1 MDHSTIKRT
10 LAAGVTVL
18 SLLVLSPSTYAVP
31 MEIRDPGVA
40 QSLPE
45 DFVEIPATNIA
56 AEAFARQVFMRR
68 GSNDISPPTWF
79 SIRRVPGT
87 RTNELPGLWRESP
100 DEFKVVGRFSE
111 RLYNL
116 DADILESEMQT
127 NAFILRRR
135 SVQLPAGPDVFML
148 DLQSPSLKTNEM
160 EAIMRKVVKTIA
172 EQNSATERVEVQG
185 WQSAIVCL
193 LMVAM
198 VFVVALARR

>member
-1 MDHSTIKRT
+1 MLT
-10 LAAGVTVL
+10 LRAGVTVL
-18 SLLVLSPSTYAVP
+18 SLLMLSPSAYAIP
-31 MEIRDPGVA
+31 LEIRGPGFSQA
-40 QSLPE
+40 LPD
-45 DFVEIPATNIA
+45 DFAEIPETNIA
-56 AEAFARQVFMRR
+56 TEAFASQMFMKRS
-68 GSNDISPPTWF
+68 SNESNPPTWF

-87 RTNELPGLWRESP
+87 RTNELPEFWLERP
-100 DEFKVVGRFSE
+100 DEFKVVSRFSE

-127 NAFILRRR
+127 NSFTLKRR
-135 SVQLPAGPDVFML
+135 SMQLPAGPDLFML

-172 EQNSATERVEVQG
+172 EQKSATERVEVQG
-185 WQSAIVCL
+185 WQSAIICL